1 MSRNPDSSE
10 VVVVGGGPAGLAA
23 ASVAAEAGLRVA
35 LLDNSPW
42 LGGQIWRGEQAKPS
56 APQGQ
61 HWLERVRRS
70 GARVFAQAAVFDS
83 PEPGVLLAESPERV
97 LAVRFQKLVLATGA
111 RELFLPFPG
120 WTLPGVV
127 GPGALQAMV
136 KAGWPVAGQRVVV
149 AGSGPLLFA
158 VADGLR
164 RYGARIPLIAEQA
177 PLSRVVTFGAGLWRH
192 PGKLAQAVT
201 IKARLLGIPYRM
213 GVWPVRAEGR
223 DRVES
228 VILTDGKRTWTVECD
243 TLACGWNLVPN
254 TELPRLLGCALD
266 DGLVR
271 VDEFQRTS
279 VAEVYCAGEPTGIAG
294 ADAAL
299 VQGQIAG
306 LAAAGAGDAARA
318 LFTERSRWQRFGD
331 ALVRAFA
338 LRPEL
343 RQLAPPDTLVCRCE
357 DVSRGQL
364 EACAD
369 AREAKL
375 HTRCGMG
382 PCQGRICGAATQFL
396 FGWSND
402 SVRPPVFP
410 VNLESL
416 AGAEDPLKQ
425 KPVSTTSYPA

>member
-1 MSRNPDSSE
+1 MSKSADQFE
-10 VVVVGGGPAGLAA
+10 IVVVGGGPAGLAA
-23 ASVAAEAGLRVA
+23 ASVAAEAGRRVA
-35 LLDNSPW
+35 VLDNSPW
-42 LGGQIWRGEQAKPS
+42 LGGQIWRGEQAKPFV
-56 APQGQ
+56 PQAQ
-61 HWLERVRRS
+61 EWLGRLRRS
-70 GARVFAQAAVFDS
+70 GAQVISQATVFDS
-83 PEPGVLLAESPERV
+83 PELGVVLAETPERMV
-97 LAVRFQKLVLATGA
+97 KISFQKLILATGA

-127 GPGALQAMV
+127 GPGGLQAMV

-149 AGSGPLLFA
+149 AGSGPLLLA

-192 PGKLAQAVT
+192 PGKLVQAVT
-201 IKARLLGIPYRM
+201 IKTRLLGVPYRT
-213 GVWPVRAEGR
+213 GVWPMRAEGR
-223 DRVES
+223 DHVERVT
-228 VILTDGKRTWTVECD
+228 LTDGNRSWTVECD

-254 TELPRLLGCALD
+254 TELARLLGCALD
-266 DGLVR
+266 EGFVH
-271 VDEFQRTS
+271 VDEFQRTN
-279 VAEVYCAGEPTGIAG
+279 VPQVYCAGEPIGIAG

-331 ALVRAFA
+331 ALAHAFA

-343 RQLAPPDTLVCRCE
+343 RQLAAPDTLVCRCE
-357 DVSRGQL
+357 DVSRSQL

-369 AREAKL
+369 VREAKL

-410 VNLESL
+410 VNLASL
-416 AGAEDPLKQ
+416 VSAEDTLKQ
-425 KPVSTTSYPA
+425 KPASTPSNSA

>member
-1 MSRNPDSSE
+1 MSKSADQFE
-10 VVVVGGGPAGLAA
+10 IVVVGGGPAGLAA
-23 ASVAAEAGLRVA
+23 ASVAAEAGRRVA
-35 LLDNSPW
+35 VLDNSPW
-42 LGGQIWRGEQAKPS
+42 LGGQIWRGEQAKPFV
-56 APQGQ
+56 PQAQ
-61 HWLERVRRS
+61 EWLGRLRRS
-70 GARVFAQAAVFDS
+70 GAQVISQATVFDS
-83 PEPGVLLAESPERV
+83 PEPGVVLAETPERMV
-97 LAVRFQKLVLATGA
+97 KISFQKLILATGA

-127 GPGALQAMV
+127 GPGGLQAMV

-149 AGSGPLLFA
+149 AGSGPLLLA

-192 PGKLAQAVT
+192 PGKLVQAVT
-201 IKARLLGIPYRM
+201 IKTRLLGVPYRT
-213 GVWPVRAEGR
+213 GVWPMRAEGR
-223 DRVES
+223 DHVERVT
-228 VILTDGKRTWTVECD
+228 LTDGNRSWTVECD

-254 TELPRLLGCALD
+254 TELARLLGCVLD
-266 DGLVR
+266 EGFVH
-271 VDEFQRTS
+271 VDEFQRTN
-279 VAEVYCAGEPTGIAG
+279 VPQVYCAGESTGIAG

-306 LAAAGAGDAARA
+306 YSAVDAVEQARA
-318 LFTERSRWQRFGD
+318 LFAERSRWQRFGD
-331 ALVRAFA
+331 ALARAFA

-343 RQLAPPDTLVCRCE
+343 RQLAAPDTLVCRCE

-369 AREAKL
+369 VREAKL

-382 PCQGRICGAATQFL
+382 PCQGRICGVATQFL

-410 VNLESL
+410 VNLASL
-416 AGAEDPLKQ
+416 VSAEDTLKQ
-425 KPVSTTSYPA
+425 KPASTPSNSA